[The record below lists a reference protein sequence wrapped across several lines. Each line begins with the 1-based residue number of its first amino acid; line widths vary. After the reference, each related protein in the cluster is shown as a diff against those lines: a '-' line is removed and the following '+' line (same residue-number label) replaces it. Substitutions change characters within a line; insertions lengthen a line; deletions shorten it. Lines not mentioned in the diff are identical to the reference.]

1 MVAQAVSLDQM
12 DSVDSAYARTLA
24 AYDTVYQTYPK
35 TQAGIQA
42 LYMKAIIW
50 EMSPDTK
57 DSAAFAFKKL
67 RNEHRDTPWGRDAEN
82 RLQTRTSITEESLT
96 RLRKSVEQN
105 NAYVEKLS
113 NQYYDGLAESEN
125 KKTGPDIQVEEN
137 EELENSY
144 NSMYDFE

>member
-1 MVAQAVSLDQM
+1 M
-12 DSVDSAYARTLA
+12 DSVDSAYARALT
-24 AYDTVYQTYPK
+24 AYDTVYQAYPE

-50 EMSPDTK
+50 EMTPETK

-82 RLQTRTSITEESLT
+82 RLQTRASITDESLA
-96 RLRKSVEQN
+96 RLRKRVDQN
-105 NAYVEKLS
+105 TAYVEKLS
-113 NQYYDGLAESEN
+113 KQYYEGLAEAEN
-125 KKTGPDIQVEEN
+125 KKKGPDIQVEEN